1 MYVGK
6 FIYLCRLKKR
16 YKDMALKEKIA
27 KSIEERVEDW
37 AKKQFG
43 LQKYYTKT
51 ERINGEIEDALS
63 KSPSKTGGTGR
74 NFPDIRCM
82 VEDGTR
88 RIPVMIEVKGTR
100 GDLIKTDG
108 AGNVDNY
115 NKKGDPSYQNIA
127 KYAVNGAVHYGRA
140 ILDYAE
146 SYKEVLA
153 VGVNGY
159 EDGLQIKYEVSV
171 WYISKDNL
179 FIPKHVGEYEDLSFL
194 QAKNISSLL
203 KEIDQLGI
211 TDAEIEEQ
219 KRLLENKIEMELK
232 SLNQMLHD
240 EQNIVVSNRVQL
252 VAGMIM
258 AGLGTSSV
266 PPLRVEELG
275 GSIEL
280 DENDGQIIMRKIKMF
295 LADKHLPAEKI
306 DMIRSV
312 LEVPFLQSNLQVPID
327 GESKLHIIYQ
337 KVKANIIP
345 YLTGELHNLDF
356 TGRLFNVMNEWVD
369 VPDGAE
375 NDVVLT
381 PRYVTELMTKLCR
394 TNMDS
399 YVWDFATGSAGFLIS
414 AMNAMIADAKEKIS
428 SKSRF
433 EEKVQHIKMEQLL
446 GIEKLPDVYM
456 LAVLNMILMKD
467 GSANIIQSD
476 SLQYDGNY
484 KQGSMNGKPF
494 PATVFLLNPPYSASG
509 KGFIFVEK
517 ALSMM
522 NHGGYASVLIQENAG
537 SGNGMPYTENIL
549 KKNTLLA
556 SIKMGDIFC
565 GKASVQTAIYVFK
578 IGEPHNIL
586 NKVQFI
592 DFSEDGYTR
601 MNRKKSG
608 QDVNLRD
615 TDHAKERYEEIAKV
629 VCYGKDYLQYYKDC
643 YVEDTISLKGNDWT
657 YSQHRKIETVPTAD
671 DFAKVVKDYLAW
683 RVSEIIKQEDCLGK
697 K

>member
-1 MYVGK
+1 
-6 FIYLCRLKKR
+6 
-16 YKDMALKEKIA
+16 MAIKEKIA
-27 KSIEERVEDW
+27 KSIEEKVEDW

-43 LQKYYTKT
+43 SQKYYTKT

-63 KSPSKTGGTGR
+63 KSPSKTGGTGK

-179 FIPKHVGEYEDLSFL
+179 FIPKHVGDYEDMSFL

-203 KEIDQLGI
+203 NEIDQLGI

-219 KRLLENKIEMELK
+219 KRLLENKIELELK

-327 GESKLHIIYQ
+327 GESKLHTIYQ

-522 NHGGYASVLIQENAG
+522 NHGGYAAVLIQENAG

-657 YSQHRKIETVPTAD
+657 YSQHRKIDTVPTAD

>member
-1 MYVGK
+1 
-6 FIYLCRLKKR
+6 
-16 YKDMALKEKIA
+16 MAIKEKIA

-63 KSPSKTGGTGR
+63 KAPSKTGGTGR

-522 NHGGYASVLIQENAG
+522 NHGGYAAVLIQENAG

-657 YSQHRKIETVPTAD
+657 YSQHKKIETVPTAD

-683 RVSEIIKQEDCLGK
+683 RVSEIIKQEDGLGK

>member
-1 MYVGK
+1 
-6 FIYLCRLKKR
+6 
-16 YKDMALKEKIA
+16 MAIKEKIA

-643 YVEDTISLKGNDWT
+643 YLEDTISLKGNDWT

-683 RVSEIIKQEDCLGK
+683 RVSEIIKQEDGLGK
-697 K
+697 

>member
-1 MYVGK
+1 
-6 FIYLCRLKKR
+6 
-16 YKDMALKEKIA
+16 MAIKEKIA

-219 KRLLENKIEMELK
+219 KRLLENKIELELK

-275 GSIEL
+275 GSIES

-657 YSQHRKIETVPTAD
+657 YSQHRKIDTVPTAD

>member
-16 YKDMALKEKIA
+16 YKDMAIKEKIA

-63 KSPSKTGGTGR
+63 KAPSKTGGTGR

-522 NHGGYASVLIQENAG
+522 NHGGYAAVLIQENAG

-657 YSQHRKIETVPTAD
+657 YSQHKKIETVPTAD

-683 RVSEIIKQEDCLGK
+683 RVSEIIKQEDGLGK

>member
-1 MYVGK
+1 
-6 FIYLCRLKKR
+6 
-16 YKDMALKEKIA
+16 MAIKEKIA

-219 KRLLENKIEMELK
+219 KRLLENKIELELK

-657 YSQHRKIETVPTAD
+657 YSQHRKIDTVPTAD

-683 RVSEIIKQEDCLGK
+683 RVSEIIKQEDGLGK

>member
-16 YKDMALKEKIA
+16 YKDMAIKEKIA

-219 KRLLENKIEMELK
+219 KRLLENKIELELK

-522 NHGGYASVLIQENAG
+522 NHGGYAAVLIQENAG

>member
-1 MYVGK
+1 
-6 FIYLCRLKKR
+6 
-16 YKDMALKEKIA
+16 MAIKEKIA

-219 KRLLENKIEMELK
+219 KRLLENKIELELK

-280 DENDGQIIMRKIKMF
+280 GENDGQIIMRKIKMF

-433 EEKVQHIKMEQLL
+433 EETVQHIKMEQLL

-657 YSQHRKIETVPTAD
+657 YSQHRKIDTVPTAD

>member
-1 MYVGK
+1 
-6 FIYLCRLKKR
+6 
-16 YKDMALKEKIA
+16 MAIKEKIA

-219 KRLLENKIEMELK
+219 KRLLENKIELELK

-657 YSQHRKIETVPTAD
+657 YSQHRKIDTVPTAD

>member
-1 MYVGK
+1 
-6 FIYLCRLKKR
+6 
-16 YKDMALKEKIA
+16 MALKEKIA

-219 KRLLENKIEMELK
+219 KRLLENKIELELK

-565 GKASVQTAIYVFK
+565 GKANVQTAIYVFK

-643 YVEDTISLKGNDWT
+643 YLEDTISLKGNDWT

-683 RVSEIIKQEDCLGK
+683 RVSEIIKQEDGLGK
-697 K
+697 

>member
-1 MYVGK
+1 
-6 FIYLCRLKKR
+6 
-16 YKDMALKEKIA
+16 MALKEKIA

-219 KRLLENKIEMELK
+219 KRLLENKIELELK

-697 K
+697 

>member
-1 MYVGK
+1 
-6 FIYLCRLKKR
+6 
-16 YKDMALKEKIA
+16 MAIKEKIA

-115 NKKGDPSYQNIA
+115 NKKGVPSYQNIA

-219 KRLLENKIEMELK
+219 KRLLENKIELELK

-327 GESKLHIIYQ
+327 GESKLHTIYQ

-522 NHGGYASVLIQENAG
+522 NHGGYAAVLIQENAG

-643 YVEDTISLKGNDWT
+643 YLEDTISLKGNDWT

-683 RVSEIIKQEDCLGK
+683 RVSEIIKQEDGLGK
-697 K
+697 